1 MPRRLVTALL
11 LALAATAGANAQ
23 PSPVG
28 LWQSIDDETGQPKAV
43 IRIAESDG
51 ALTGTIEQ
59 LMRKPDEDPNPRCT
73 ACTDAR
79 KDQPIRGMTIV
90 RGLRPAADGDGW
102 EGGEILDPA
111 NGKTYKST
119 LKLTD
124 GGSKVVVRGYV
135 GAPMFGRSQ
144 TWIRQ

>member
-1 MPRRLVTALL
+1 MKRLLATALL
-11 LALAATAGANAQ
+11 FCATAAHAQ
-23 PSPVG
+23 SASPVG
-28 LWQSIDDETGQPKAV
+28 VWQSIDDETGRPTAL
-43 IRIAESDG
+43 IRISDTG
-51 ALTGTIEQ
+51 GTLSGTIQQ
-59 LMRKPDEDPNPRCT
+59 LFRKPDEDPNPRCT

-79 KDQPIRGMTIV
+79 KDQPIQGMTIV
-90 RGLRPAADGDGW
+90 SGLRPAADGDGW
-102 EGGEILDPA
+102 DGGEILDPA

-124 GGSKVVVRGYV
+124 GGQKVVVRGYI